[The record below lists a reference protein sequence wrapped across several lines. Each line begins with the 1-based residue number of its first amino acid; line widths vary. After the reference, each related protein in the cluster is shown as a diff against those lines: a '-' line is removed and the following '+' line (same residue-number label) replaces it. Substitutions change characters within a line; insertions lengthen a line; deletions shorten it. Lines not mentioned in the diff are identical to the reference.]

1 MQTVKSR
8 KESFIMANLKIK
20 ATEAIRNSVSFVEA
34 ENKRKAE
41 IFEQELQKTL
51 DQISEFIL
59 EASSNGRF
67 SVEIQF
73 KLENDCD
80 DDFDGIVIYNKD
92 VAGTAVQTLRE
103 GGYRS
108 HIENY
113 SKVQTIKVFWD
124 NDDVSDDDNDE
135 TK

>member
-1 MQTVKSR
+1 
-8 KESFIMANLKIK
+8 MATLKII
-20 ATEAIRNSVSFVEA
+20 ASEAGKNAAAFIEA
-34 ENKRKAE
+34 ENKKKKE

-92 VAGTAVQTLRE
+92 VAGTAVQELRN

-113 SKVQTIKVFWD
+113 KETKTIKVFWNNDTD
-124 NDDVSDDDNDE
+124 NSDEDDNDE
-135 TK
+135 CK